1 MIDLSYEKSCSS
13 DPNLCPL
20 IQAYSSGEKRKK
32 VTKENGVE
40 KVKINARREVF
51 KVTCVGRMRKALLSH
66 MIPSSS
72 GTPQGIFDL
81 AGDGGNGGAATG
93 TERRSSN
100 MYC

>member
-1 MIDLSYEKSCSS
+1 MFFGSR
-13 DPNLCPL
+13 PP
-20 IQAYSSGEKRKK
+20 SGDSGSFLGGKKRKK

-40 KVKINARREVF
+40 KVIINARREVF

-81 AGDGGNGGAATG
+81 AGDGGNGGAATRTG
-93 TERRSSN
+93 RRSSN